1 MSLYRLDY
9 LNDDGTTA
17 EPVTNFVGSDFL
29 ARHMTTARGAAI
41 EVAAKRG
48 RAILITRIGKAGALR
63 ATLIIMPDG
72 TAKRPPNTKS
82 TDRAGDCRKGSGVAC
97 FCTACRADR
106 REARR

>member
-17 EPVTNFVGSDFL
+17 EPVPTFL
-29 ARHMTTARGAAI
+29 SRHMTTARSAAI
-41 EVAAKRG
+41 AAAKRG
-48 RAILITRIGKAGALR
+48 RAILITRIGKAGALK

-82 TDRAGDCRKGSGVAC
+82 TDRGGDCRKDSGVAC